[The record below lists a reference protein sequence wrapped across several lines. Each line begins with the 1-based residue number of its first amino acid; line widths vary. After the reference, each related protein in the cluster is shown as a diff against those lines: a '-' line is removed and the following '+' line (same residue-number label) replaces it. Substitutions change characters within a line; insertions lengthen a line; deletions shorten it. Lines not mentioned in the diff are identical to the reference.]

1 MDYELKERNRINELY
16 DVYGPLLTMKQR
28 NTLELYF
35 EEDFS
40 LTEISQYMNV
50 SRQAVHNNLMRA
62 KESLERY
69 ESNLNILRQSQALD
83 ECILYLK
90 MVLEKEQPSKYD
102 MLHILSMLTTIRKE
116 DAYGI

>member
-1 MDYELKERNRINELY
+1 MDYELEERNRINELY
-16 DVYGPLLTMKQR
+16 DIYGSLLTTKQR

-40 LTEISQYMNV
+40 LTEISQYLNI

-62 KESLERY
+62 KDSLERY
-69 ESNLNILRQSQALD
+69 ESNLNILHQNKALD
-83 ECILYLK
+83 ECILYLE
-90 MVLEKEQPSKYD
+90 MLLEKKQADKSD
-102 MLHILSMLTTIRKE
+102 LSHMLSMLTTIRKE